1 MLYQHPYYQR
11 GRDRITRVIEESDG
25 DEAEDERPRRTPE
38 PEVLMQNVQSTNN
51 DQQQCSFHSNLA
63 ATIGKMPAYYGT
75 APRKI
80 ATLPRGCYNELRREW
95 QPKTM
100 MTNTPETK
108 TEVGNYFVS
117 NYPPFSLWQPAYIPQ
132 VIEALSQH
140 PRIEDPLGLYLH
152 IPFCRKRC
160 KFCYFKVYTD
170 KNASEIE
177 RYLDA
182 LIKENEIYSRTL
194 AFQGRQLRFAYF
206 GGGTPSYISEKQLH
220 YLVEGLN
227 RHVSWENAEE
237 VTFECEPGTLRKSK
251 LETLKDIGV
260 TRLSLGV
267 EHFNDDVLEA
277 NGRAH
282 LSPEIYQ
289 AYQWAREVDFAQI
302 NIDLIAGMMGES
314 EERWRDTVRR
324 AIELEP
330 DSVTIYQMEL
340 PYNTV
345 ISREMIEKGLDSPIA
360 DWPTKR
366 RWVDYAFERFQER
379 GYRVA
384 SAYTLATTRKPC
396 RFIYTDA
403 LWHGGDM
410 IGLGV
415 SSFSHFGGV
424 HFQNAHNFEEYVRLL
439 DSDQLPLLRA
449 LSLTRKQKL
458 IREMI
463 LQLKTGAL
471 DTDYF
476 RRKFGVEIWDEF
488 QPVYERLNDDDL
500 LARNNGTIELTRSG
514 LLQVDSFLSEFFEA
528 ELRPVR
534 YA

>member
-1 MLYQHPYYQR
+1 MT
-11 GRDRITRVIEESDG
+11 D
-25 DEAEDERPRRTPE
+25 
-38 PEVLMQNVQSTNN
+38 
-51 DQQQCSFHSNLA
+51 
-63 ATIGKMPAYYGT
+63 T
-75 APRKI
+75 AQ
-80 ATLPRGCYNELRREW
+80 T
-95 QPKTM
+95 T
-100 MTNTPETK
+100 

-117 NYPPFSLWQPAYIPQ
+117 NYPPFSQWKPEYIPR
-132 VIEALSQH
+132 VIEALDEP
-140 PRIEDPLGLYLH
+140 PRTSEPLGLYLH

-182 LIKENEIYSRTL
+182 LIKENELYSRTN

-206 GGGTPSYISEKQLH
+206 GGGTPSYISEKQLD

-227 RHVSWENAEE
+227 RHVSWAGAEE

-251 LETLKDIGV
+251 LETLKQIGV
-260 TRLSLGV
+260 TRLSLGI
-267 EHFNDDVLEA
+267 EHFDDAILEA

-282 LSPEIYQ
+282 LSPEVYQ
-289 AYQWAREVDFAQI
+289 AYAWAREVDFQQI
-302 NIDLIAGMMGES
+302 NVDLIAGMLGET
-314 EERWRDTVRR
+314 EEKWRDAIRRTV
-324 AIELEP
+324 ELEP

-366 RWVDYAFERFQER
+366 RWVDYAFEQFQER

-384 SAYTLATTRKPC
+384 SAYTVATTKKPC

-424 HFQNAHNFEEYVRLL
+424 NFQNAHSFEEYIHLL
-439 DSDQLPLLRA
+439 DADRLPLYRA
-449 LSLTRKQKL
+449 LPLTAKQNL

-463 LQLKTGAL
+463 LQLKTGAIQ
-471 DTDYF
+471 TEYF
-476 RRKFGVEIWDEF
+476 SQKFDVDVWEEF
-488 QPVYERLNDDDL
+488 QPTYSRLAEKGL
-500 LARNNGTIELTRSG
+500 LVRENGTIRLTRRG
-514 LLQVDSFLSEFFEA
+514 LLEVDTFLSDFFEP
-528 ELRPVR
+528 ELRTAR

>member
-1 MLYQHPYYQR
+1 MSQELIIL
-11 GRDRITRVIEESDG
+11 GNSDVN
-25 DEAEDERPRRTPE
+25 ASSSE
-38 PEVLMQNVQSTNN
+38 P
-51 DQQQCSFHSNLA
+51 
-63 ATIGKMPAYYGT
+63 
-75 APRKI
+75 I
-80 ATLPRGCYNELRREW
+80 ATTDTG
-95 QPKTM
+95 K
-100 MTNTPETK
+100 TK

-117 NYPPFSLWQPAYIPQ
+117 NYPPFSQWKPEHLDQ
-132 VIEALSQH
+132 VTAVLNEQ
-140 PRIEDPLGLYLH
+140 PRIDDPLGLYIH

-170 KNASEIE
+170 KNASQIEI
-177 RYLDA
+177 YLNA
-182 LIKENEIYSRTL
+182 LIKENEIYSRFP
-194 AFQGRQLRFAYF
+194 AFQNRKLRFAYF
-206 GGGTPSYISEKQLH
+206 GGGTPSYISERQLH

-237 VTFECEPGTLRKSK
+237 VTFECEPGTLQKSK
-251 LETLKDIGV
+251 LEMLKQIGV

-267 EHFNDDVLEA
+267 EHFNDDILEA

-282 LSPEIYQ
+282 LSPEIYR
-289 AYQWAREVDFAQI
+289 AYEWARQVDFEQI

-314 EERWRDTVRR
+314 EATWRDTVRR
-324 AIELEP
+324 AVEMEP

-345 ISREMIEKGLDSPIA
+345 ISREMIDKGLDSPIA

-366 RWVDYAFERFQER
+366 RWVDYAFEQFESR

-384 SAYTLATTRKPC
+384 SAYTLATTKKPC

-403 LWHGGDM
+403 LWHGNDM

-424 HFQNAHNFEEYVRLL
+424 HFQNAHSFEEYVSALER
-439 DSDQLPLLRA
+439 DELPLLRA
-449 LSLTRKQKL
+449 LPLTPKQNL

-471 DTDYF
+471 DLHYF
-476 RRKFGVEIWDEF
+476 QQKFGVDIWQEF
-488 QPVYERLNDDDL
+488 QPVYQQLHKEEMLDND
-500 LARNNGTIELTRSG
+500 NGKIQLTRRG
-514 LLQVDSFLSEFFEA
+514 ILQVDHFLSEFFET
-528 ELRPVR
+528 ELKPVR

>member
-1 MLYQHPYYQR
+1 
-11 GRDRITRVIEESDG
+11 
-25 DEAEDERPRRTPE
+25 
-38 PEVLMQNVQSTNN
+38 
-51 DQQQCSFHSNLA
+51 
-63 ATIGKMPAYYGT
+63 
-75 APRKI
+75 
-80 ATLPRGCYNELRREW
+80 
-95 QPKTM
+95 
-100 MTNTPETK
+100 MTDISKSK
-108 TEVGNYFVS
+108 TEVGNYFVA
-117 NYPPFSLWQPAYIPQ
+117 NYPPFSQWKPEYLPNA
-132 VIEALSQH
+132 IEALDQP
-140 PRIEDPLGLYLH
+140 PRTGEPLGLYLH

-177 RYLDA
+177 LYLKA
-182 LIKENEIYSRTL
+182 LIKESEIYSRTR
-194 AFQGRQLRFAYF
+194 AFGGRQLRFAYF
-206 GGGTPSYISEKQLH
+206 GGGTPSYISERQLRF
-220 YLVEGLN
+220 LVEGLN
-227 RHVSWENAEE
+227 RHIGWEHAEE

-251 LETLKDIGV
+251 LETLKEIGV
-260 TRLSLGV
+260 TRLSLGI
-267 EHFNDDVLEA
+267 EHFDDRILEA

-289 AYQWAREVDFAQI
+289 AYSWAREVDFPQI
-302 NIDLIAGMMGES
+302 NIDLIAGMSGES
-314 EERWRDTVRR
+314 EDTWRDAVRR

-345 ISREMIEKGLDSPIA
+345 ISQEMIKKGLDSPIA

-384 SAYTLATTRKPC
+384 SAYTLATTKKPC

-424 HFQNAHNFEEYVRLL
+424 HFQNAHNFEEYVRILE
-439 DSDQLPLLRA
+439 SDNLPLWRGLP
-449 LSLTRKQKL
+449 LTPKQKL
-458 IREMI
+458 IREVI

-471 DTDYF
+471 DTRYF
-476 RRKFGVEIWDEF
+476 QRKFGVDVWQEF
-488 QPVYERLNDDDL
+488 QNAFERLNQERMLERDKE
-500 LARNNGTIELTRSG
+500 TIELTRSG
-514 LLQVDSFLSEFFEA
+514 ILQVDHFLTEFFEP
-528 ELRPVR
+528 ESKTVR
-534 YA
+534 YT

>member
-1 MLYQHPYYQR
+1 M
-11 GRDRITRVIEESDG
+11 I
-25 DEAEDERPRRTPE
+25 
-38 PEVLMQNVQSTNN
+38 
-51 DQQQCSFHSNLA
+51 
-63 ATIGKMPAYYGT
+63 
-75 APRKI
+75 
-80 ATLPRGCYNELRREW
+80 
-95 QPKTM
+95 
-100 MTNTPETK
+100 NTSETK

-117 NYPPFSLWQPAYIPQ
+117 NYPPFSLWQPEYTPQ
-132 VIEALSQH
+132 VFEALNQS
-140 PRIEDPLGLYLH
+140 PRVDDPLGLYLH

-170 KNASEIE
+170 KNSAEIE
-177 RYLDA
+177 HYLDA
-182 LIKENEIYSRTL
+182 LIRENEIYSRTP
-194 AFQGRQLRFAYF
+194 AFQGRRLRFAYF

-227 RHVSWENAEE
+227 RHVSWNDAEE

-251 LETLKDIGV
+251 LETLKEIGV

-289 AYQWAREVDFAQI
+289 AYEWARQVDFAQI

-314 EERWRDTVRR
+314 EDRWRDTVRR
-324 AIELEP
+324 SLELEP

-366 RWVDYAFERFQER
+366 RWVDYAFDQFQER

-384 SAYTLATTRKPC
+384 SAYTVATTKKPC

-424 HFQNAHNFEEYVRLL
+424 HFQNVHGFEEYVRSL
-439 DSDQLPLLRA
+439 DGDQLPLLRA
-449 LSLTRKQKL
+449 LSLTPKQRL

-471 DTDYF
+471 DSAYF
-476 RRKFGVEIWDEF
+476 RQKFGVEIWDEF
-488 QPVYERLNDDDL
+488 QPVYEGLIARHLIG
-500 LARNNGTIELTRSG
+500 RNNGTIKLTRRG
-514 LLQVDSFLSEFFEA
+514 LLEVDSFLSEFFEP
-528 ELRPVR
+528 ELRPTR
-534 YA
+534 YT

>member
-1 MLYQHPYYQR
+1 M
-11 GRDRITRVIEESDG
+11 I
-25 DEAEDERPRRTPE
+25 
-38 PEVLMQNVQSTNN
+38 N
-51 DQQQCSFHSNLA
+51 
-63 ATIGKMPAYYGT
+63 
-75 APRKI
+75 
-80 ATLPRGCYNELRREW
+80 TL
-95 QPKTM
+95 
-100 MTNTPETK
+100 ETK

-117 NYPPFSLWQPAYIPQ
+117 NYPPFSLWQAEYIPDA
-132 VIEALSQH
+132 IEALNRP
-140 PRIEDPLGLYLH
+140 PRTEDPLGLYLH

-170 KNASEIE
+170 KNAAEIE

-182 LIKENEIYSRTL
+182 LIKENEIYSRAR

-206 GGGTPSYISEKQLH
+206 GGGTPSYISERQLE
-220 YLVEGLN
+220 YLVEGLS

-237 VTFECEPGTLRKSK
+237 VTFECEPGTLKKSK

-289 AYQWAREVDFAQI
+289 AYAWAREVDFPQI
-302 NIDLIAGMMGES
+302 NVDLIAGMMGES
-314 EERWRDTVRR
+314 EDKWRDTVRR
-324 AIELEP
+324 TIELEP

-345 ISREMIEKGLDSPIA
+345 ISQEMIQKGLDSPIA

-366 RWVDYAFERFQER
+366 RWVEYAFEQFQER

-384 SAYTLATTRKPC
+384 SAYTVATTKKPC

-424 HFQNAHNFEEYVRLL
+424 HFQNVHSFEEYIRLL

-449 LSLTRKQKL
+449 LSLTPKQKL
-458 IREMI
+458 IREMV

-471 DTDYF
+471 DIGYF
-476 RRKFGVEIWDEF
+476 RRKFGVDIWNGF
-488 QPVYERLNDDDL
+488 QTVYERLAREGML
-500 LARNNGTIELTRSG
+500 ERNNGTIALTRRG
-514 LLQVDSFLSEFFEA
+514 LLQVDHFLPEFFEP
-528 ELRPVR
+528 ELKVLR

>member
-1 MLYQHPYYQR
+1 M
-11 GRDRITRVIEESDG
+11 S
-25 DEAEDERPRRTPE
+25 
-38 PEVLMQNVQSTNN
+38 
-51 DQQQCSFHSNLA
+51 
-63 ATIGKMPAYYGT
+63 AYYGT
-75 APRKI
+75 APSKI
-80 ATLPRGCYNELRREW
+80 ATRPSGCYNEVQSEW
-95 QPKTM
+95 QATTM

-117 NYPPFSLWQPAYIPQ
+117 NYPPFSLWQAENIPQ
-132 VIEALSQH
+132 VIEALKEE

-182 LIKENEIYSRTL
+182 LIKENEIYSRTR

-206 GGGTPSYISEKQLH
+206 GGGTPSYISERQLEH
-220 YLVEGLN
+220 LVEGLS

-251 LETLKDIGV
+251 LQTLKDIGV

-267 EHFNDDVLEA
+267 EHFDDDILEA

-289 AYQWAREVDFAQI
+289 AYEWAREVDFPQI

-314 EERWRDTVRR
+314 ESKWRETVRR
-324 AIELEP
+324 TIELEP

-345 ISREMIEKGLDSPIA
+345 ISQEMIQKGLDSPIA

-366 RWVDYAFERFQER
+366 RWVDYAFEQFQER

-384 SAYTLATTRKPC
+384 SAYTLATTKKPC

-424 HFQNAHNFEEYVRLL
+424 HFQNAHSFEEYLRML
-439 DSDQLPLLRA
+439 DADQLPLLRA
-449 LSLTRKQKL
+449 LTLTLKQKL
-458 IREMI
+458 IREMV

-471 DTDYF
+471 DTGYF
-476 RRKFGVEIWDEF
+476 RGKFGVEIWNEF
-488 QPVYERLNDDDL
+488 QTVYERLNQENML
-500 LARNNGTIELTRSG
+500 QRNNGTIALTRSG
-514 LLQVDSFLSEFFEA
+514 LLQVDHFLSEFFEP
-528 ELRPVR
+528 ELKPLR

>member
-1 MLYQHPYYQR
+1 
-11 GRDRITRVIEESDG
+11 
-25 DEAEDERPRRTPE
+25 
-38 PEVLMQNVQSTNN
+38 
-51 DQQQCSFHSNLA
+51 
-63 ATIGKMPAYYGT
+63 
-75 APRKI
+75 
-80 ATLPRGCYNELRREW
+80 
-95 QPKTM
+95 
-100 MTNTPETK
+100 MTEK
-108 TEVGNYFVS
+108 EHIRTEVGNYFVA
-117 NYPPFSLWQPAYIPQ
+117 NYPPFSQWKSEYIASAIDALDQP
-132 VIEALSQH
+132 
-140 PRIEDPLGLYLH
+140 PRTRDPLGLYLH

-177 RYLDA
+177 LYLKA
-182 LIKENEIYSRTL
+182 LIDECQLYSATRAL
-194 AFQGRQLRFAYF
+194 QGRQLRFAYF

-220 YLVEGLN
+220 FLIEGLN

-251 LETLKDIGV
+251 LETLKAIGV
-260 TRLSLGV
+260 TRLSLGI
-267 EHFNDDVLEA
+267 EHFNDDILEA

-282 LSPEIYQ
+282 LSPEIYR
-289 AYQWAREVDFAQI
+289 AYSWAREVDFPQI

-314 EERWRDTVRR
+314 EEKWRDTVRR

-366 RWVDYAFERFQER
+366 RWVDYAFAQFLER

-384 SAYTLATTRKPC
+384 SAYTLATTKKSC

-415 SSFSHFGGV
+415 SSFSHFDGV
-424 HFQNAHNFEEYVRLL
+424 HFQNAHNFEEYLQFIDSGRFPLVRA
-439 DSDQLPLLRA
+439 LPL
-449 LSLTRKQKL
+449 TEKQKL

-463 LQLKTGAL
+463 LQLKTGAIEIG
-471 DTDYF
+471 YF
-476 RRKFGVEIWDEF
+476 TRKFGTDIWQEF
-488 QPVYERLNDDDL
+488 KQIFRQLEQEGL
-500 LARNNGTIELTRSG
+500 LVREQETIALTRRG
-514 LLQVDSFLSEFFEA
+514 ILQVDHFLSEFFEP
-528 ELRPVR
+528 ELRTVR